1 MKGLPGLIRLN
12 QWKVD
17 EQRRKV
23 TELEMLAD
31 GLAGQ
36 ITELQI
42 QVDRE
47 GRDAADD
54 LTSREAF
61 SRFLQGALIRR
72 EKLEVSIADLT
83 GQISSAKDDLADAYR
98 ELKSYEIAQANR
110 DRRETQ
116 KNTLR
121 ERVKMDEIGAALH
134 RRRAS

>member
-31 GLAGQ
+31 QLAGQ
-36 ITELQI
+36 ISELQV

-47 GRDAADD
+47 GRNAGDDFAAQQ
-54 LTSREAF
+54 AF
-61 SRFLQGALIRR
+61 SRFLSGALIRR
-72 EKLEVSIADLT
+72 EKLEGSIAELT
-83 GQISSAKDDLADAYR
+83 SQISDAKDDLADAYR

-116 KNTLR
+116 KNVLR